1 MEFQISVSHR
11 IIITEHARRIC
22 VIISLNKQRFDF
34 IMFGR
39 LRKAGAKVAKLDN
52 LGLNSLIPTTA
63 QKEEN
68 TLCGVIRKEAL
79 LPDELNTTDFTK
91 EQRKKRSDVILS
103 QIR

>member
-1 MEFQISVSHR
+1 
-11 IIITEHARRIC
+11 
-22 VIISLNKQRFDF
+22 
-34 IMFGR
+34 MFGR